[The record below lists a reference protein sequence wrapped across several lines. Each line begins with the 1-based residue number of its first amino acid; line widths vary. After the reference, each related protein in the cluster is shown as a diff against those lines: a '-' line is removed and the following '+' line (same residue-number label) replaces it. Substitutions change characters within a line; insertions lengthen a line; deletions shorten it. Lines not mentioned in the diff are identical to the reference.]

1 MDEWWRGAVV
11 YQVYPRSFQ
20 DSNGDGIG
28 DLPGITQRLDHIAS
42 LGVDAIW
49 ISPFFKSPMADYGYD
64 VEDYRQVD
72 PIFGSLEDLDV
83 LIEHAHARHL
93 RVLVDLVPC
102 HTSERHLWFQEARV
116 SRDNAKADWY
126 VFADPR
132 PDGTPP
138 NNWLSVLGGMAWSWE
153 PRRAQ
158 YYLHHFL
165 PSQPALNWHN
175 PAVAAAV
182 VGEAE
187 YWLERGVDGFR
198 IDAIDFALCDPALR
212 DNPVRPPD
220 LPLAGGMSP
229 DSPYARQVHVHQKSQ
244 PDLPQKVLQPLREL
258 ADRYDR
264 ALLLGELGGYDALDR
279 IADYTHAGLLNIA
292 YSFDLLHGEPT
303 VAVVRAVASALE
315 AKIDRGWACWALSN
329 HDVTRAVSRFGSIAQ
344 AADLQPV
351 LTAMLCSLR
360 GTICLYQGEELGL
373 TEADLAF
380 EDLHD
385 PYGIAFYPT
394 FKGRDGCRTPIPWR
408 AEAPFAGFSS
418 ARPWLPLPQ
427 DHPARAVDRQEADPR
442 SVLNRTRRF
451 LGWRRAQPALRIGDI
466 RFVDA
471 QEPVLALIR
480 THPAQKLLCVFNLS
494 AEAARFSSPM
504 TLKPALGHGFESSF
518 ERGAVTMPGYGA
530 FFGMVVGQLAQ
541 RHAGGSDG

>member
-1 MDEWWRGAVV
+1 MHEWWRGAVV

-83 LIEHAHARHL
+83 LIEHAHARDL
-93 RVLVDLVPC
+93 KLLVDLVPC
-102 HTSERHLWFQEARV
+102 HTSERHLWFQEARL

-138 NNWLSVLGGMAWSWE
+138 NNWLSVLGGIAWSWE

-229 DSPYARQVHVHQKSQ
+229 DAPYARQVHIHQKSQ

-279 IADYTHAGLLNIA
+279 IADYTHAGLLEHR
-292 YSFDLLHGEPT
+292 LLLRPAARRADGGRGARRRLGARGQDRL
-303 VAVVRAVASALE
+303 VAGPAGRSAITTSRAPSHASA
-315 AKIDRGWACWALSN
+315 ASRRRPTCSRCSPPCFAAC
-329 HDVTRAVSRFGSIAQ
+329 
-344 AADLQPV
+344 
-351 LTAMLCSLR
+351 
-360 GTICLYQGEELGL
+360 
-373 TEADLAF
+373 
-380 EDLHD
+380 
-385 PYGIAFYPT
+385 
-394 FKGRDGCRTPIPWR
+394 
-408 AEAPFAGFSS
+408 
-418 ARPWLPLPQ
+418 
-427 DHPARAVDRQEADPR
+427 
-442 SVLNRTRRF
+442 
-451 LGWRRAQPALRIGDI
+451 
-466 RFVDA
+466 
-471 QEPVLALIR
+471 
-480 THPAQKLLCVFNLS
+480 
-494 AEAARFSSPM
+494 AARSACIRARSW
-504 TLKPALGHGFESSF
+504 G
-518 ERGAVTMPGYGA
+518 
-530 FFGMVVGQLAQ
+530 
-541 RHAGGSDG
+541 